1 MSYNKVVLVGRLTRD
16 PETRQTLDGN
26 LITTFTLAVNRGNNG
41 DDVDFIRIV
50 AFRKLAE
57 LAHNYLQKG
66 RMVLVDGKLR
76 INKWK
81 TNDGQPRSTV
91 EIWADNIVFVDSKK
105 GDREIPDEI
114 PYEEVFGQDVETDED
129 IPNDDEP
136 PFDVLNI

>member
-16 PETRQTLDGN
+16 PETRQTIDGN
-26 LITTFTLAVNRGNNG
+26 LVTTFTIAVNRGTNG
-41 DDVDFIRIV
+41 DEADFIRIV

-81 TNDGQPRSTV
+81 TNDGQTRSTV
-91 EIWADNIVFVDSKK
+91 EIWADNIVFVDSRKSEK
-105 GDREIPDEI
+105 EIPEEV
-114 PYEEVFGQDVETDED
+114 PYEEVFGEDIEEED

-136 PFDVLNI
+136 PF

>member
-16 PETRQTLDGN
+16 PETRQTIDGN
-26 LITTFTLAVNRGNNG
+26 LVTTFTIAVNRGSNG
-41 DDVDFIRIV
+41 DEADFIRVV

-81 TNDGQPRSTV
+81 TNDGQTRSTV
-91 EIWADNIVFVDSKK
+91 EIWADNIVFVDSRK
-105 GDREIPDEI
+105 GEREIPEEI
-114 PYEEVFGQDVETDED
+114 PYEEVFGEDAEEED
-129 IPNDDEP
+129 IPGDDEP
-136 PFDVLNI
+136 PF

>member
-26 LITTFTLAVNRGNNG
+26 LIATFTLAVNRSNNG
-41 DDVDFIRIV
+41 EADFIRIV

-66 RMVLVDGKLR
+66 RMVLVEGKLR

-81 TNDGQPRSTV
+81 TNDGQTRSTP
-91 EIWADNIVFVDSKK
+91 EIWADNIVFVESKK
-105 GDREIPDEI
+105 GDRDIPEEI
-114 PYEEVFGQDVETDED
+114 PYDEVFGTDADLIEDVPD
-129 IPNDDEP
+129 DDEP
-136 PFDVLNI
+136 PF

>member
-26 LITTFTLAVNRGNNG
+26 LIATFTLAVNRSNNSEA
-41 DDVDFIRIV
+41 DFIRIV

-66 RMVLVDGKLR
+66 RMVLVEGKLR

-81 TNDGQPRSTV
+81 TNDGQTRSTP
-91 EIWADNIVFVDSKK
+91 EIWADNIVFVESKK
-105 GDREIPDEI
+105 GDRDIPEEI
-114 PYEEVFGQDVETDED
+114 PYDEVFGTDADLMEDVPD
-129 IPNDDEP
+129 DDEP
-136 PFDVLNI
+136 PF

>member
-26 LITTFTLAVNRGNNG
+26 LIATFTLAVNRNTGRNG
-41 DDVDFIRIV
+41 ENEADFIRIV

-57 LAHNYLQKG
+57 LAHTYLQKG
-66 RMVLVDGKLR
+66 RMVLVEGKLR

-81 TNDGQPRSTV
+81 TNDGQTRSTP
-91 EIWADNIVFVDSKK
+91 EIWADNIVFVESR
-105 GDREIPDEI
+105 REDKEFPEEI
-114 PYEEVFGQDVETDED
+114 PYEDVFDSDIDLDED

-136 PFDVLNI
+136 PF